1 VGRKALIPSAILN
14 LPNSITLLRIG
25 AIPIFLI
32 LLTDRRYT
40 EALIVFALAGV
51 TDSLDGAIARLTD
64 TRTTL
69 GSYIDPLADKLLLVS
84 SFLILTFLGFIPHW
98 LGILVITRDVIILLG
113 FIVLFMIT
121 GRSIVVRPTFVGKA
135 CTFFQ
140 LLTVTQTL
148 VALHNPDWRSLLL
161 WYSTLT
167 LAGGAT
173 AVSGIQYLIRAFQW
187 LHWQEEEPP
196 LHITHD
202 LRTGNHDHQQRYS
215 TQARK
220 PEATRG

>member
-1 VGRKALIPSAILN
+1 VERVPLIPSTILN
-14 LPNSITLLRIG
+14 VPNFLTLLRIG

-32 LLTDRRYT
+32 LLTDGRYT

-51 TDSLDGAIARLTD
+51 TDSLDGAIARLTN

-84 SFLILTFLGFIPHW
+84 SFVILTFLNFIPHW
-98 LGILVITRDVIILLG
+98 LAILVISRDVIILLG
-113 FIVLFMIT
+113 FLVLFMIT
-121 GRSIVVRPTFVGKA
+121 GRSIVIRPTFIGKA
-135 CTFFQ
+135 CTFLQ

-148 VALHNPDWRSLLL
+148 VALHNPAWRSALL

-173 AVSGIQYLIRAFQW
+173 AVSGLQYLARAFQW
-187 LHWQEEEPP
+187 LHAQEEEPP
-196 LHITHD
+196 LQIKPESRAGTP
-202 LRTGNHDHQQRYS
+202 DHQPRY
-215 TQARK
+215 TVPERK
-220 PEATRG
+220 TEVTRG

>member
-1 VGRKALIPSAILN
+1 
-14 LPNSITLLRIG
+14 
-25 AIPIFLI
+25 
-32 LLTDRRYT
+32 
-40 EALIVFALAGV
+40 
-51 TDSLDGAIARLTD
+51 
-64 TRTTL
+64 
-69 GSYIDPLADKLLLVS
+69 
-84 SFLILTFLGFIPHW
+84 
-98 LGILVITRDVIILLG
+98 LLG

-121 GRSIVVRPTFVGKA
+121 GRSIVIRPTFVGKA